1 MFMCFVKSSVINLD
15 LFWKQSFLIL
25 RQKFYN
31 LDVRYYSP
39 TAAAELCQS
48 EGAELWEI
56 LDGEPEWEAVLA
68 KVKTDQY
75 SEAYEYGIWI
85 NGKVKQGCQGSFPFQ
100 KLIKPTILSKRLFPE

>member
-1 MFMCFVKSSVINLD
+1 
-15 LFWKQSFLIL
+15 
-25 RQKFYN
+25 
-31 LDVRYYSP
+31 
-39 TAAAELCQS
+39 LCQS

-100 KLIKPTILSKRLFPE
+100 KSIKPTTLKNCFQNKSKFITEDQFAKHLNITIC